1 MAPCSQVLTTRRGY
15 PQRHF
20 TSGVGSETLNGF
32 FVPSSP
38 PFDVVV
44 DSGGSHVH
52 AEQGD
57 VVGWR
62 GEDGLPSEFWD
73 LGISFIGLPSSYI

>member
-1 MAPCSQVLTTRRGY
+1 M
-15 PQRHF
+15 
-20 TSGVGSETLNGF
+20 NGF

-52 AEQGD
+52 AEQDD

-62 GEDGLPSEFWD
+62 GEDGLPSAILGPWD
-73 LGISFIGLPSSYI
+73 FVYWSTQLVFR